1 MATADE
7 VKSFASTT
15 IHTYLGY
22 ADATGSISADTAFT
36 KLVSIKD
43 FPDLGGAPDQ
53 VEITDLDDDVQ
64 KFLLGVQSMSALEF
78 TANYVPANYDKL
90 TGAGTGNT
98 TNHTDGTIRKYCVA
112 FGENGEYGV
121 FSWEGQLSVWV
132 VGGGV
137 NAAREMRISIS
148 AASKVQKLG
157 SFTVG
162 NGETPYS
169 Y

>member
-22 ADATGSISADTAFT
+22 ATGTDEINSSTAFT

-90 TGAGTGNT
+90 TGTGSGNT

-157 SFTVG
+157 TFTVG
-162 NGETPYS
+162 SGATPYN

>member
-1 MATADE
+1 MATAEE

-22 ADATGSISADTAFT
+22 ADTTGAISADTAFT

-162 NGETPYS
+162 SGVTPYS